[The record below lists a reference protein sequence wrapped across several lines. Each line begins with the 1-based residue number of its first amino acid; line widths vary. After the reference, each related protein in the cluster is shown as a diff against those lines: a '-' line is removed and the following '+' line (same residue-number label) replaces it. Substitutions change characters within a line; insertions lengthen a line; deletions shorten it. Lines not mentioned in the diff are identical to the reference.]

1 MTTPPPQQLSK
12 PVLTS
17 GTTWEVSEE
26 TQTEDSRRPTA
37 NQPPPAH
44 QQARAPAI
52 PFDLKY
58 TVPGKPTI
66 IPGTSSTLTPIDL
79 SSG

>member
-1 MTTPPPQQLSK
+1 MTSQPPPQLSK
-12 PVLTS
+12 PILSS
-17 GTTWEVSEE
+17 GTSWEINEE
-26 TQTEDSRRPTA
+26 SQTDDSRRSTRA
-37 NQPPPAH
+37 PPPAH
-44 QQARAPAI
+44 QQTRVPTI

-79 SSG
+79 SAG